1 MSSVTEEGLAG
12 IRLLVC
18 MARADGV
25 MHADERFAL
34 EDALA
39 GLKLPEGITSEK
51 LIDETHEPVALAKL
65 ITSPEGR
72 DYTYASV
79 FSLAHCD
86 RHLHA
91 AEQKILDVLRAEW
104 QIKPEEDGALAGA
117 LDAGRATQ
125 VGMPRLAPVADPK
138 AREAEFNSL
147 LTRYSILTAVTGA
160 IPVPLV
166 PDLLVVPMQIKLVYD
181 VAGLFGQATDKKSI
195 QLMFETLG
203 VGTGCRLGVS
213 VISKFVPGWGSVV
226 GATTAYATTY
236 ALGKVAWTFFQN
248 EGKTPIESLKPLYKA
263 EKEHGKQ
270 EYQKH
275 KAALEEAQAAHADKL
290 KHLAFELQQGKI
302 TQQQYEER
310 VDALS

>member
-39 GLKLPEGITSEK
+39 GLSLPEGVTAEK
-51 LIDETHEPVALAKL
+51 LIDETHDALALAKV

-79 FSLAHCD
+79 YSLAHCD
-86 RHLHA
+86 RHLHD
-91 AEQKILDVLRAEW
+91 AEQKILNVLRAEW
-104 QIKPEEDGALAGA
+104 QIKPEEDSALADA
-117 LDAGRATQ
+117 LDVGRSTQ
-125 VGMPRLAPVADPK
+125 TGMPRVAPVADEK
-138 AREAEFNSL
+138 ARESEFNSL

-166 PDLLVVPMQIKLVYD
+166 PDLLVVPMQMKLVYD
-181 VAGLFGQATDKKSI
+181 VAALFGQKTDKKTI
-195 QLMFETLG
+195 QIMFETLG
-203 VGTGCRLGVS
+203 IGTGCRLGVS

-236 ALGKVAWTFFQN
+236 ALGKVAWAYFLN
-248 EGKTPIESLKPLYKA
+248 DGKTTVEALKPLYKA

-275 KAALEEAQAAHADKL
+275 KAALEEAQLAHAEKL
-290 KHLAFELQQGKI
+290 KQLAFQLQQGKI
-302 TQQQYEER
+302 TQQQYEES